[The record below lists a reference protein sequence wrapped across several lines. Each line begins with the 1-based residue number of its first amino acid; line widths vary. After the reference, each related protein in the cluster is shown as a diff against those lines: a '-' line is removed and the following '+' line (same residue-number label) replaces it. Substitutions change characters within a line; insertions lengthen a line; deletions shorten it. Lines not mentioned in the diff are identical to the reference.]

1 MTLNR
6 HFCSK
11 NALKPVLEMPIYKVR
26 FCIETFLM
34 TIKRSSLLILITLL
48 GIFMVSSVTN
58 AWLFVRSNNSLDSVN
73 KEIRVVLSII
83 DPINH
88 SRNLRVHLME
98 YMKQLEKGDM
108 ENANARLAGVDT
120 LVQKMDDAFDAY
132 VKAPRLENED
142 ALLQAYQQTWMAY
155 KQQGIEPLMAAVRNG
170 DQAGFTNQLAVV
182 AKLDRQYEIALDKV
196 LALHETYAKQLN
208 ATAQQN
214 FNFSVL
220 MLVIFAVLF
229 LFIIGLIYFLLKKYL
244 LDSLLAAK
252 EQCSKIAEGQLQHTV
267 PVSAASRSEISD
279 VLRSIEQMRLSLI
292 QIISQ
297 VRDSCHSVA
306 NASQEIAAGNIDL
319 SSRTE
324 QQASALTQTAASM
337 EELSA
342 TVKQNT
348 DNVYQATRLTQEAVQ
363 AAQTGD
369 DVSKEVITT
378 MSGITESSRKIEEI
392 TSVINSIAF
401 QTNILALNA
410 AVEAAR
416 AGEEGRGFAVVA
428 GEVRNLAQR
437 SAAAAREIEGLIKD
451 SVSSISQGSQQVTKT
466 GEAIA
471 NIINTVSR
479 VNALMQEVSTASD
492 EQSRGI
498 LQIEQAVTEMDGVTQ
513 QNAALVQESA
523 SAASSLEEQVNYLKN
538 TVSAFQLPVHSASA
552 H

>member
-1 MTLNR
+1 
-6 HFCSK
+6 
-11 NALKPVLEMPIYKVR
+11 
-26 FCIETFLM
+26 M
-34 TIKRSSLLILITLL
+34 TIKRSSLVILIALL
-48 GIFMVSSVTN
+48 AIFLFSSVTN
-58 AWLFVRSNNSLDSVN
+58 AFLFVRSNNSLDSVN

-98 YMKQLEKGDM
+98 YMKQLEKGDI
-108 ENANARLAGVDT
+108 ESANARMAGVET
-120 LVQKMDDAFDAY
+120 LVQKMDDAFAAY
-132 VKAPRLENED
+132 VKAPRLKDED
-142 ALLQAYQQTWMAY
+142 VLLAEYQRAWLAY
-155 KQQGIEPLMAAVRNG
+155 KQQGIEPLIAAAHSG
-170 DQAGFTNQLAVV
+170 DQAGFTSQLTQV
-182 AKLDRQYEIALDKV
+182 AKLDRQYEIALDQV
-196 LALHETYAKQLN
+196 LALHEAYAKQLN

-214 FNFSVL
+214 FNFSVI
-220 MLVIFAVLF
+220 MLVLFAVVF
-229 LFIIGLIYFLLKKYL
+229 VFIIGLIYFLLKKYL

-267 PVSAASRSEISD
+267 PVSATSRTEISE
-279 VLRSIEQMRLSLI
+279 VMRSIEQMRLALI

-348 DNVYQATRLTQEAVQ
+348 DNVYQATRLTQEAVK
-363 AAQTGD
+363 AAQSGD
-369 DVSKEVITT
+369 EVSKAVITT
-378 MSGITESSRKIEEI
+378 MSGITQSSRKIEEI
-392 TSVINSIAF
+392 TTVINSIAF

-416 AGEEGRGFAVVA
+416 AGEQGRGFAVVA
-428 GEVRNLAQR
+428 GEVRNLASR
-437 SAAAAREIEGLIKD
+437 SAAAAREIEELIKD
-451 SVSSISQGSQQVTKT
+451 SVTSISQGSQQVTKT

-471 NIINTVSR
+471 NIIDSVTR

-498 LQIEQAVTEMDGVTQ
+498 MQIEQAVTEMDGVTQ

-538 TVSAFQLPVHSASA
+538 TVSAFQLPA

>member
-1 MTLNR
+1 
-6 HFCSK
+6 
-11 NALKPVLEMPIYKVR
+11 
-26 FCIETFLM
+26 M
-34 TIKRSSLLILITLL
+34 TIKRSSLIILIALL
-48 GIFMVSSVTN
+48 AIFLFSSVTN
-58 AWLFVRSNNSLDSVN
+58 AFLFVRSNNSLDSVN

-98 YMKQLEKGDM
+98 YMKQLEKGDI
-108 ENANARLAGVDT
+108 ESANARMAGVET
-120 LVQKMDDAFDAY
+120 LVQKMDDAFAAY
-132 VKAPRLENED
+132 VKAPRLKDED
-142 ALLQAYQQTWMAY
+142 VLLAEYQRAWLAY
-155 KQQGIEPLMAAVRNG
+155 KQQGIEPLIAAAHSG
-170 DQAGFTNQLAVV
+170 DQAGFTSQLTQV
-182 AKLDRQYEIALDKV
+182 AKLDRQYEIALDQV
-196 LALHETYAKQLN
+196 LALHEAYAKQLN

-214 FNFSVL
+214 FNFSVI
-220 MLVIFAVLF
+220 MLVLFAVVF
-229 LFIIGLIYFLLKKYL
+229 VFIIGLIYFLLKKYL

-267 PVSAASRSEISD
+267 PVSATSRTEISE
-279 VLRSIEQMRLSLI
+279 VMRSIEQMRLALI

-306 NASQEIAAGNIDL
+306 NASQEIAVGNIDL

-348 DNVYQATRLTQEAVQ
+348 DNVYQATRLTQEAVK
-363 AAQTGD
+363 AAQSGNE
-369 DVSKEVITT
+369 VSKAVITT
-378 MSGITESSRKIEEI
+378 MSGITQSSRKIEEI
-392 TSVINSIAF
+392 TTVINSIAF

-416 AGEEGRGFAVVA
+416 AGEQGRGFAVVA
-428 GEVRNLAQR
+428 GEVRNLASR
-437 SAAAAREIEGLIKD
+437 SAAAAREIEELIKD
-451 SVSSISQGSQQVTKT
+451 SVTSISQGSQQVTKT

-471 NIINTVSR
+471 NIIDSVTR

-498 LQIEQAVTEMDGVTQ
+498 MQIEQAVTEMDGVTQ

-538 TVSAFQLPVHSASA
+538 TVSAFQLPA

>member
-1 MTLNR
+1 
-6 HFCSK
+6 
-11 NALKPVLEMPIYKVR
+11 
-26 FCIETFLM
+26 M
-34 TIKRSSLLILITLL
+34 TIKRCSLFILITLL
-48 GIFMVSSVTN
+48 AIFLISSLTN
-58 AWLFVRSNNSLDSVN
+58 AWLFVRSNNSLDNVN

-98 YMKQLEKGDM
+98 YMKQLEKGDV
-108 ENANARLAGVDT
+108 ESANARLSGVEA
-120 LVQKMDDAFDAY
+120 LVQKMDDAFAAY
-132 VKAPRLENED
+132 VKAPRLANED
-142 ALLQAYQQTWMAY
+142 GLLAEYQRAWLDY
-155 KQQGIEPLMAAVRNG
+155 KQQGIEPLLAAAHSG
-170 DQAGFTNQLAVV
+170 DQAGFTNQLMTV

-196 LALHETYAKQLN
+196 LALHEAYAKQLN
-208 ATAQQN
+208 STAQGD
-214 FNFSVL
+214 FNFSVM
-220 MLVIFAVLF
+220 MLVVFAVLF
-229 LFIIGLIYFLLKKYL
+229 VCIIALIYFLLKKYL

-252 EQCSKIAEGQLQHTV
+252 DQCSKIAAGQLQHTV
-267 PVSAASRSEISD
+267 PVSATSRTEIAE
-279 VLRSIEQMRLSLI
+279 VMRSIEQMRLSLI

-348 DNVYQATRLTQEAVQ
+348 DNVYQATRLTQEAVK
-363 AAQTGD
+363 AAQSGD
-369 DVSKEVITT
+369 EVSKEVITT
-378 MSGITESSRKIEEI
+378 MSGITQSSRKIEEI
-392 TSVINSIAF
+392 TTVINSIAF

-437 SAAAAREIEGLIKD
+437 SAAAAREIEALIKD
-451 SVSSISQGSQQVTKT
+451 SVTNISQGSQQVSKT

-471 NIINTVSR
+471 NIIDSVTR

-498 LQIEQAVTEMDGVTQ
+498 HQIELAVTEMDGVTQ

-538 TVSAFQLPVHSASA
+538 TVSAFQLPA

>member
-1 MTLNR
+1 
-6 HFCSK
+6 
-11 NALKPVLEMPIYKVR
+11 
-26 FCIETFLM
+26 M

-48 GIFMVSSVTN
+48 AIFLISSVTN
-58 AWLFVRSNNSLDSVN
+58 AWLFVRSNDSLDNVN

-88 SRNLRVHLME
+88 SRNLRVHLLE
-98 YMKQLEKGDM
+98 YMKLLEKGDM
-108 ENANARLAGVDT
+108 EHANARLAGVET
-120 LVQKMDDAFDAY
+120 LVQKMDDAFAAY
-132 VKAPRLENED
+132 VKAPRLADED
-142 ALLQAYQQTWMAY
+142 ALLAAYQQSWLAY
-155 KQQGIEPLMAAVRNG
+155 KQQGIEPLIAAARNG
-170 DQAGFTNQLAVV
+170 DQVSFTNHINTVTA
-182 AKLDRQYEIALDKV
+182 LDRQYEIALDKV
-196 LALHETYAKQLN
+196 LALHEAYAKQLN
-208 ATAQQN
+208 ATAQEN
-214 FNFSVL
+214 FNFSVI
-220 MLVIFAVLF
+220 MLVLFAVVF
-229 LFIIGLIYFLLKKYL
+229 LFIVGLIYVLLKKYL
-244 LDSLLAAK
+244 LDTLLAAK
-252 EQCSKIAEGQLQHTV
+252 EQCSRIADGQLQHTV
-267 PVSAASRSEISD
+267 PVSASSRSEIAE
-279 VLRSIEQMRLSLI
+279 VMRSIEQMRLALI

-363 AAQTGD
+363 AAQSGD
-369 DVSKEVITT
+369 EVSKAVIAT
-378 MSGITESSRKIEEI
+378 MSGITQSSRKIEEI
-392 TSVINSIAF
+392 TTVINSIAF

-451 SVSSISQGSQQVTKT
+451 SVSSISQGSQQVSKT

-471 NIINTVSR
+471 NIIESVTR

-523 SAASSLEEQVNYLKN
+523 SAASSLEEQVNYLQN
-538 TVSAFQLPVHSASA
+538 TVAAFRLPA

>member
-1 MTLNR
+1 
-6 HFCSK
+6 
-11 NALKPVLEMPIYKVR
+11 
-26 FCIETFLM
+26 M
-34 TIKRSSLLILITLL
+34 TIKRCSLFILITLL
-48 GIFMVSSVTN
+48 AIFLISSLTN
-58 AWLFVRSNNSLDSVN
+58 AWLFVRSNNSLDNVN

-98 YMKQLEKGDM
+98 YMKQLEKGDV
-108 ENANARLAGVDT
+108 ESANARLSGVEA
-120 LVQKMDDAFDAY
+120 LVQKMDDAFAAY
-132 VKAPRLENED
+132 VKAPRLANED
-142 ALLQAYQQTWMAY
+142 GLLAEYQRAWLDY
-155 KQQGIEPLMAAVRNG
+155 KQQGIEPLLAAAHNG
-170 DQAGFTNQLAVV
+170 DQAGFTSQLMTV

-196 LALHETYAKQLN
+196 LALHEAYAKQLN
-208 ATAQQN
+208 STAQGD
-214 FNFSVL
+214 FNFSVM
-220 MLVIFAVLF
+220 MLVVFAVLF
-229 LFIIGLIYFLLKKYL
+229 VCIIALIYFLLKKYL

-252 EQCSKIAEGQLQHTV
+252 DQCSKIAAGQLQHTV
-267 PVSAASRSEISD
+267 PVSATSRTEIAE
-279 VLRSIEQMRLSLI
+279 VMRSIEQMRLSLI

-348 DNVYQATRLTQEAVQ
+348 DNVYQATRLTQEAVK
-363 AAQTGD
+363 AAQSGD
-369 DVSKEVITT
+369 EVSKEVITT
-378 MSGITESSRKIEEI
+378 MSGITQSSRKIEEI
-392 TSVINSIAF
+392 TTVINSIAF

-437 SAAAAREIEGLIKD
+437 SAAAAREIEALIKD
-451 SVSSISQGSQQVTKT
+451 SVTNISQGSQQVSKT

-471 NIINTVSR
+471 NIIDSVTR

-498 LQIEQAVTEMDGVTQ
+498 HQIELAVTEMDGVTQ

-538 TVSAFQLPVHSASA
+538 TVSAFQLPA

>member
-1 MTLNR
+1 
-6 HFCSK
+6 
-11 NALKPVLEMPIYKVR
+11 
-26 FCIETFLM
+26 M
-34 TIKRSSLLILITLL
+34 TIKRSSLVILFALLAIFLI
-48 GIFMVSSVTN
+48 SSLTN

-98 YMKQLEKGDM
+98 YMKQLEKGDV
-108 ENANARLAGVDT
+108 ESANARLAGVET
-120 LVQKMDDAFDAY
+120 LMQKMDDAFAAY
-132 VKAPRLENED
+132 VKAPRLANED
-142 ALLQAYQQTWMAY
+142 ALLAEYQQAWLTY
-155 KQQGIEPLMAAVRNG
+155 KQQGIEPLIAAAHNG
-170 DQAGFTNQLAVV
+170 DQAGFTNQITTV

-196 LALHETYAKQLN
+196 LALHETYAKALN
-208 ATAQQN
+208 ADAQQN
-214 FNFSVL
+214 FNFSVI
-220 MLVIFAVLF
+220 MLVLFAVIF
-229 LFIIGLIYFLLKKYL
+229 VFIIGLIYFLLKKYL

-252 EQCSKIAEGQLQHTV
+252 DLCSKIAQGQLQHSV
-267 PVSAASRSEISD
+267 PVSTTSRTEISA
-279 VLRSIEQMRLSLI
+279 VMRSIEQMRLALI

-348 DNVYQATRLTQEAVQ
+348 DNVYQATRLTQEAVI

-378 MSGITESSRKIEEI
+378 MSGITQSSRKIEEI
-392 TSVINSIAF
+392 TTVINSIAF

-451 SVSSISQGSQQVTKT
+451 SVASISQGSQQVSKT

-471 NIINTVSR
+471 NIIDSVTR

-538 TVSAFQLPVHSASA
+538 TVSAFQLPA

>member
-1 MTLNR
+1 
-6 HFCSK
+6 
-11 NALKPVLEMPIYKVR
+11 
-26 FCIETFLM
+26 M
-34 TIKRSSLLILITLL
+34 TIKRSSLVILLALLAIFLI
-48 GIFMVSSVTN
+48 SSLTN
-58 AWLFVRSNNSLDSVN
+58 AWLFIRSNNSLDSVN

-98 YMKQLEKGDM
+98 YMKQLEKGDV
-108 ENANARLAGVDT
+108 ESANARLAGVDT
-120 LVQKMDDAFDAY
+120 LVQKMDDAFAAY
-132 VKAPRLENED
+132 VKAPRLANED
-142 ALLQAYQQTWMAY
+142 ALLAEYQQAWLNY
-155 KQQGIEPLMAAVRNG
+155 KQQGIEPLIAAAHNG
-170 DQAGFTNQLAVV
+170 DQSGFTHQITTV

-196 LALHETYAKQLN
+196 LALHETYAKALN
-208 ATAQQN
+208 ADAQQN
-214 FNFSVL
+214 FNFSVI
-220 MLVIFAVLF
+220 MLVLFAVVF
-229 LFIIGLIYFLLKKYL
+229 VFIISLIYFLLKKYL

-252 EQCSKIAEGQLQHTV
+252 DLCSKIAQGQLQHSV
-267 PVSAASRSEISD
+267 PVSSTSRTEIAE
-279 VLRSIEQMRLSLI
+279 VMRSIEQMRLALI

-348 DNVYQATRLTQEAVQ
+348 DNVYQATRLTQEAVK

-378 MSGITESSRKIEEI
+378 MSGITQSSRKIEEI
-392 TSVINSIAF
+392 TTVINSIAF

-437 SAAAAREIEGLIKD
+437 SAAAAREIESLIKD
-451 SVSSISQGSQQVTKT
+451 SVTSISQGSQQVSKT

-471 NIINTVSR
+471 NIIDSVTR

-538 TVSAFQLPVHSASA
+538 TVSAFQLPA

>member
-1 MTLNR
+1 
-6 HFCSK
+6 
-11 NALKPVLEMPIYKVR
+11 
-26 FCIETFLM
+26 M
-34 TIKRSSLLILITLL
+34 TIKRSSLIILIALL
-48 GIFMVSSVTN
+48 AIFLFSSVTN
-58 AWLFVRSNNSLDSVN
+58 AFLFVRSNNSLDSVN

-98 YMKQLEKGDM
+98 YMKQLEKGDI
-108 ENANARLAGVDT
+108 ESANARMAGVET
-120 LVQKMDDAFDAY
+120 LVQKMDEAFAAY
-132 VKAPRLENED
+132 VKAPRLKDED
-142 ALLQAYQQTWMAY
+142 VLLAEYQRAWLAY
-155 KQQGIEPLMAAVRNG
+155 KQQGIEPLIAAAHSG
-170 DQAGFTNQLAVV
+170 DQAGFTSQLTQV
-182 AKLDRQYEIALDKV
+182 AKLDRQYEIALDQV
-196 LALHETYAKQLN
+196 LALHEAYAKQLN

-214 FNFSVL
+214 FNFSVI
-220 MLVIFAVLF
+220 MLVLFAVVF
-229 LFIIGLIYFLLKKYL
+229 VFIIGLIYFLLKKYL

-267 PVSAASRSEISD
+267 PVSATSRTEISE
-279 VLRSIEQMRLSLI
+279 VMRSIEQMRLALI

-306 NASQEIAAGNIDL
+306 NASQEIAVGNIDL

-348 DNVYQATRLTQEAVQ
+348 DNVYQATRLTQEAVK
-363 AAQTGD
+363 AAQSGNE
-369 DVSKEVITT
+369 VSKAVITT
-378 MSGITESSRKIEEI
+378 MSGITQSSRKIEEI
-392 TSVINSIAF
+392 TTVINSIAF

-416 AGEEGRGFAVVA
+416 AGEQGRGFAVVA
-428 GEVRNLAQR
+428 GEVRNLASR
-437 SAAAAREIEGLIKD
+437 SAAAAREIEELIKD
-451 SVSSISQGSQQVTKT
+451 SVTSISQGSQQVTKT

-471 NIINTVSR
+471 NIIDSVTR

-498 LQIEQAVTEMDGVTQ
+498 MQIEQAVTEMDGVTQ

-538 TVSAFQLPVHSASA
+538 TVSAFQLPA

>member
-1 MTLNR
+1 
-6 HFCSK
+6 
-11 NALKPVLEMPIYKVR
+11 
-26 FCIETFLM
+26 M
-34 TIKRSSLLILITLL
+34 TIKRSSLVILIALL
-48 GIFMVSSVTN
+48 AIFLFSSVTN
-58 AWLFVRSNNSLDSVN
+58 AFLFVRSNNSLDSVN

-98 YMKQLEKGDM
+98 YMKQLEKGDI
-108 ENANARLAGVDT
+108 ESANARMAGVET
-120 LVQKMDDAFDAY
+120 LVQKMDDAFAAY
-132 VKAPRLENED
+132 VKAPRLKDED
-142 ALLQAYQQTWMAY
+142 VLLAEYQRAWLAY
-155 KQQGIEPLMAAVRNG
+155 KQQGIEPLIAAAHSG
-170 DQAGFTNQLAVV
+170 DQAGFTRQLTQV
-182 AKLDRQYEIALDKV
+182 AKLDRQYEIALDQV
-196 LALHETYAKQLN
+196 LALHEAYAKQLN

-214 FNFSVL
+214 FNFSVI
-220 MLVIFAVLF
+220 MLVLFAVVF
-229 LFIIGLIYFLLKKYL
+229 VFIIGLIYFLLKKYL

-267 PVSAASRSEISD
+267 PVSATSRTEISE
-279 VLRSIEQMRLSLI
+279 VMRSIEQMRLALI

-348 DNVYQATRLTQEAVQ
+348 DNVYQATRLTQEAVK
-363 AAQTGD
+363 AAQSGD
-369 DVSKEVITT
+369 EVSKAVITT
-378 MSGITESSRKIEEI
+378 MSGITQSSRKIEEI
-392 TSVINSIAF
+392 TTVINSIAF

-416 AGEEGRGFAVVA
+416 AGEQGRGFAVVA
-428 GEVRNLAQR
+428 GEVRNLASR
-437 SAAAAREIEGLIKD
+437 SAAAAREIEELIKD
-451 SVSSISQGSQQVTKT
+451 SVTSISQGSQQVTKT

-471 NIINTVSR
+471 NIIDSVTR

-498 LQIEQAVTEMDGVTQ
+498 MQIEQAVTEMDGVTQ

-538 TVSAFQLPVHSASA
+538 TVSAFQLPA

>member
-1 MTLNR
+1 
-6 HFCSK
+6 
-11 NALKPVLEMPIYKVR
+11 
-26 FCIETFLM
+26 M
-34 TIKRSSLLILITLL
+34 TIKRCSLFILFTLLTLFLISSL
-48 GIFMVSSVTN
+48 SS
-58 AWLFVRSNNSLDSVN
+58 AWLLVRSNHSLDSVN
-73 KEIRVVLSII
+73 KEIRVVLAII

-98 YMKQLEKGDM
+98 YMKQLEQGDVA
-108 ENANARLAGVDT
+108 EANARMSGVDA
-120 LVQKMDDAFDAY
+120 LVRKMDDAFSAY
-132 VKAPRLENED
+132 LQAPRLANEAA
-142 ALLQAYQQTWMAY
+142 ALESYRNAWQAY
-155 KQQGIEPLMAAVRNG
+155 KQQGIEPLIAAARNG
-170 DQAGFTNQLAVV
+170 DQAGFARQIASVGR
-182 AKLDRQYEIALDKV
+182 LDRQYEIALDNV
-196 LALHETYAKQLN
+196 LALHEDYARQLN

-214 FNFSVL
+214 FTLSVMVL
-220 MLVIFAVLF
+220 SIFAVIFVL
-229 LFIIGLIYFLLKKYL
+229 IIGLIYFLLKKYL

-252 EQCSKIAEGQLQHTV
+252 EQCSKIAAGQLQHTV
-267 PVSAASRSEISD
+267 AVSASSRTEIAD
-279 VLRSIEQMRLSLI
+279 VLRSIELMRLELI

-306 NASQEIAAGNIDL
+306 TASQEIAAGNIDL

-348 DNVYQATRLTQEAVQ
+348 DNVCQATRLTQEAVKAAHSGEEVAQ
-363 AAQTGD
+363 A
-369 DVSKEVITT
+369 VIMT
-378 MSGITESSRKIEEI
+378 MSDITQSSHKIEEI

-428 GEVRNLAQR
+428 GEVRSLAQR

-451 SVSSISQGSQQVTKT
+451 SVAGISQGSQQVGKT

-471 NIINTVSR
+471 NIIDAVSR
-479 VNALMQEVSTASD
+479 VNALMNEVSTASD
-492 EQSRGI
+492 EQNRGI

-513 QNAALVQESA
+513 QNAALVQQSA
-523 SAASSLEEQVNYLKN
+523 SAASSLEEQVNYLKK
-538 TVSAFQLPVHSASA
+538 TVAAFQLPAR
-552 H
+552 

>member
-1 MTLNR
+1 
-6 HFCSK
+6 
-11 NALKPVLEMPIYKVR
+11 
-26 FCIETFLM
+26 M
-34 TIKRSSLLILITLL
+34 TIRRCSLFILFTLLAIFLISSL
-48 GIFMVSSVTN
+48 TN

-73 KEIRVVLSII
+73 KEIRVVLAII

-98 YMKQLEKGDM
+98 YMKLLEQGNV
-108 ENANARLAGVDT
+108 EEANARMSGVDE
-120 LVQKMDDAFDAY
+120 LMHKMDDAFTTY
-132 VKAPRLENED
+132 MQAPRLTNEEA
-142 ALLQAYQQTWMAY
+142 ALDNYRNAWLIY
-155 KQQGIEPLMAAVRNG
+155 KQQGIEPLIAAVRNG
-170 DQAGFTNQLAVV
+170 DRAGFAKQIANIG
-182 AKLDRQYEIALDKV
+182 KLDRQYEVALNNV
-196 LALHETYAKQLN
+196 LALHEGYARQLN
-208 ATAQQN
+208 ATAQQD
-214 FNFSVL
+214 FSFSVMVL
-220 MLVIFAVLF
+220 GIFVVIFGL
-229 LFIIGLIYFLLKKYL
+229 IIGLIYYLLKKFL

-252 EQCSKIAEGQLQHTV
+252 EQCSKIAEGQLQHAV
-267 PVSAASRSEISD
+267 AVSATSRTEIAD
-279 VLRSIEQMRLSLI
+279 LLRSIELMRLELI

-348 DNVYQATRLTQEAVQ
+348 DNVYQATRLTQEAVK
-363 AAQTGD
+363 AAHTGEE
-369 DVSKEVITT
+369 VSKAVIMT
-378 MSGITESSRKIEEI
+378 MGGITQSSRKIEEI

-428 GEVRNLAQR
+428 GEVRSLAQR

-451 SVSSISQGSQQVTKT
+451 SVAGISQGSQQVSKT

-471 NIINTVSR
+471 NIIDSVSR
-479 VNALMQEVSTASD
+479 VDALMHEVSTASD

-513 QNAALVQESA
+513 QNAALVQQSA
-523 SAASSLEEQVNYLKN
+523 SAASSLEEQVNYLKK
-538 TVSAFQLPVHSASA
+538 TVAAFQLPAR
-552 H
+552 

>member
-1 MTLNR
+1 
-6 HFCSK
+6 
-11 NALKPVLEMPIYKVR
+11 
-26 FCIETFLM
+26 M
-34 TIKRSSLLILITLL
+34 TIKRSFLLILIALL
-48 GIFMVSSVTN
+48 AIFLFSSLTN

-98 YMKQLEKGDM
+98 YMKQLEKGDV
-108 ENANARLAGVDT
+108 ENANARLAGVET
-120 LVQKMDDAFDAY
+120 LVQKMDNAFTSY
-132 VKAPRLENED
+132 VQAPRLANED
-142 ALLQAYQQTWMAY
+142 ALLAEYQHAWMAY
-155 KQQGIEPLMAAVRNG
+155 KQQGIEPLIAAARNG
-170 DQAGFTNQLAVV
+170 DQAGFTNQLTTV
-182 AKLDRQYEIALDKV
+182 AKLDRQYEITLDKV
-196 LALHETYAKQLN
+196 LALHEAYAKQLN
-208 ATAQQN
+208 STAQQN
-214 FNFSVL
+214 FNFSVIV
-220 MLVIFAVLF
+220 LVLFAVVF
-229 LFIIGLIYFLLKKYL
+229 VFIIGLIYFLLKKYL

-252 EQCSKIAEGQLQHTV
+252 EQCSKIAQGQLQYTV
-267 PVSAASRSEISD
+267 PVSATSRSEISD
-279 VLRSIEQMRLSLI
+279 VMRSIEQMRLALI

-348 DNVYQATRLTQEAVQ
+348 DNVYQATRLTQEAVK

-369 DVSKEVITT
+369 EVSKEVITT
-378 MSGITESSRKIEEI
+378 MSGITQSSRKIEEI
-392 TSVINSIAF
+392 TTVINSIAF

-451 SVSSISQGSQQVTKT
+451 SVTSISQGSQQVTKT

-471 NIINTVSR
+471 NIIDTVSR
-479 VNALMQEVSTASD
+479 VNTLMQEVSTASD

-538 TVSAFQLPVHSASA
+538 TVAAFQLPA

>member
-1 MTLNR
+1 
-6 HFCSK
+6 
-11 NALKPVLEMPIYKVR
+11 
-26 FCIETFLM
+26 M